1 MMQRKG
7 TDRKSFVYG
16 KSVGYRVDLGGR
28 RINKKD
34 RPANSFCDTKQ
45 KQNRYI
51 HLNIKHIYRFKKAH
65 LIQGSY
71 FKTVYELFPSDNHH
85 KPWLYDGW
93 LFSNHHHLYP
103 QKTS

>member
-1 MMQRKG
+1 MLRHKAK
-7 TDRKSFVYG
+7 TKSIYT
-16 KSVGYRVDLGGR
+16 SEYQTYIS
-28 RINKKD
+28 IN
-34 RPANSFCDTKQ
+34 
-45 KQNRYI
+45 
-51 HLNIKHIYRFKKAH
+51 KAH

-103 QKTS
+103 QKQVNQ